1 MSDSTGMHLRA
12 RFALPLTALL
22 SFACTSDDVAGD
34 EADAT
39 SSDSSSDGTTGT
51 DTEGDSTG
59 STDTDSEATGTDAS
73 ESDGATDTSSETGEP
88 PACGPAEPIGDW
100 LLALGEGLVFP
111 NDVPNDVD
119 ETCTVV
125 DGSGPDALALD
136 CPFAPFEIQLYGF
149 TTSLPA
155 AGETAQVRIHHEG
168 GWLEWPDLWISVEVE
183 GGDQYAFQAGSALH
197 PSEGPYVV
205 PWSPDASGLTCGPF
219 EDICG
224 PQQIESIEFEVEGE
238 LVSAWHNTHESSEI
252 AGLAFEVWLLGA
264 RENLAPPETC
274 DFSPTW
280 YSIVTRR
287 AG

>member
-1 MSDSTGMHLRA
+1 MLRA

-34 EADAT
+34 EADAA
-39 SSDSSSDGTTGT
+39 SSDSSSDGTSTGT

-59 STDTDSEATGTDAS
+59 ATGTDAS
-73 ESDGATDTSSETGEP
+73 ESDGGEP

-111 NDVPNDVD
+111 DDVPNDVD

-125 DGSGPDALALD
+125 AGSGPDALALD
-136 CPFAPFEIQLYGF
+136 CPFAPFEVQLYGF
-149 TTSLPA
+149 TTSLPGV
-155 AGETAQVRIHHEG
+155 GETAQVRVHHEG

-224 PQQIESIEFEVEGE
+224 PQQIEAIEFEVDGE
-238 LVSAWHNTHESSEI
+238 LVSAWHNTHESREI
-252 AGLAFEVWLLGA
+252 AGLDFEVWLLGA